1 MKVVVNATPLIALSL
16 INQLE
21 LLNELFD
28 EVLVPPAVYEEVVIQ
43 GTGQPGAAELACVT
57 WIQVQAPSTSSTI
70 EPLLLELDI
79 GELQVLLLAQE
90 VQADWVIIDER
101 LGRRTAQA
109 MNFPVKGTV
118 GIMLA
123 ACQAGLLSKTV
134 AMDAVV
140 QLSQQGIRI
149 SSQVVA
155 WFKAELDLLQ
165 EPDFS

>member
-28 EVLVPPAVYEEVVIQ
+28 EVLVPSAVYQEVVIQ
-43 GTGQPGAAELACVT
+43 GAGQPGAAELASIT

-70 EPLLLELDI
+70 EPLLLGLDT

-90 VQADWVIIDER
+90 VQADWVLVDER
-101 LGRRTAQA
+101 LGRRIARA
-109 MNFPVKGTV
+109 MNLPVKGTV

-123 ACQAGLLSKTV
+123 ACEVGLLSKTQ
-134 AMDAVV
+134 ALEALR
-140 QLSQQGIRI
+140 QLTQRGIRI
-149 SSQVVA
+149 SSQVIA
-155 WFKAELDLLQ
+155 WFETEVDQLQ
-165 EPDFS
+165 D